1 MFSCLEPEL
10 VLPGDLSLT
19 KEAAPREGAEEE
31 GHDSV
36 GGGTQEALHHLRRR
50 CRCGLRLVYLFFAA
64 CVDARHRMTVGTTS
78 RRAFILSRSTLS
90 LTPLSYSLSLS
101 L

>member
-36 GGGTQEALHHLRRR
+36 GGGTQEAHHHLRRR
-50 CRCGLRLVYLFFAA
+50 CRCWVAIGLLVFCCL
-64 CVDARHRMTVGTTS
+64 
-78 RRAFILSRSTLS
+78 RRC
-90 LTPLSYSLSLS
+90 
-101 L
+101 